1 MTGDGWVLTGIGALV
16 TNRPDLGG
24 GGWGMVPGGAVA
36 VLGGRVA
43 WAGRAADLPEA
54 FAALPRRDAG
64 GRSVLPGFVDAH
76 THLVF
81 AGDRAA
87 EFAARLEGRTY
98 EDTLAAGGGIMATV
112 RATRAATVEALV
124 ADSLARAR
132 RMLAAG
138 TTTVEVKSGYGLEP
152 ATERRMLAAAARV
165 GVESGI
171 EVIPSFLGA
180 HVVPPEWA
188 ADRAGYLRLVEEEML
203 PACAPLARFCDVFCD
218 RGAFSVEEARRI
230 LTAASSHGLAPRL
243 HAEQLAHTGAA
254 DLAVELRAASADHL
268 DHVTGSQAARLAAAG
283 VAAVLLPGAA
293 LSLRTP
299 PPPARLL
306 WEAGAVV
313 ALATDCNP
321 GTSYVET
328 MPFVIALGCLLL
340 GLTIEEAVWGAT
352 RGGAIALRLPDRGW
366 LGPGAAA
373 DLVVLDADHPAHL
386 AYRPDGHLV
395 AAVFKGGETAAGAL

>member
-1 MTGDGWVLTGIGALV
+1 MTGDGWVLTGIGALI

-24 GGWGMVPGGAVA
+24 GRWGMLPGGAVA
-36 VLGGRVA
+36 VRGGRVA

-54 FAALPRRDAG
+54 FAARPRRDAG
-64 GRSVLPGFVDAH
+64 GRCVLPGFVDAH

-81 AGDRAA
+81 SGDRAA
-87 EFAARLEGRTY
+87 EFAARLEGRSY

-112 RATRAATVEALV
+112 RATRAATDEALV

-152 ATERRMLAAAARV
+152 ATERRMLEAAARV

-171 EVIPSFLGA
+171 EVIPTFLGA
-180 HVVPPEWA
+180 HVVPPEQA
-188 ADRAGYLRLVEEEML
+188 GDRAGYVRLVEEEML

-218 RGAFSVEEARRI
+218 RGAFSVEEARRV
-230 LTAASSHGLAPRL
+230 LTAAAAHGLAPRL

-254 DLAVELRAASADHL
+254 DLAVELQAASADHL
-268 DHVTGSQAARLAAAG
+268 DHVTGPQAARLAAAG

-293 LSLRTP
+293 LSMRTP

-306 WEAGAVV
+306 WEAGATV

-328 MPFVIALGCLLL
+328 MPFVVALGCLLL
-340 GLTIEEAVWGAT
+340 GLTVEEAVWGAT
-352 RGGAIALRLPDRGW
+352 RGGAIALRLADRGW

-386 AYRPDGHLV
+386 AYRPDGDVV
-395 AAVFKGGETAAGAL
+395 AAVVKGGEWVAGGL